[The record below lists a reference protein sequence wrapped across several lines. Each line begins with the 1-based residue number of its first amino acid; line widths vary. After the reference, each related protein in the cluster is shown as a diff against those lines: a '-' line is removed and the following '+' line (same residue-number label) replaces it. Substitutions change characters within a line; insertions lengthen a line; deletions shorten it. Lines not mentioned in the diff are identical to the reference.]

1 MSDAKTNPL
10 RAKKMYVLAALL
22 VCVKISLLLLVSGL
36 GSALRG
42 LGSSYVYI
50 QHRCFAL
57 IRYVIVPENSN
68 QSSRP
73 SGSLLVFTSSSHWQT
88 GIFPL
93 FCLVGVYSWF
103 WFWRYSI
110 EMRFTQLTSA

>member
-1 MSDAKTNPL
+1 
-10 RAKKMYVLAALL
+10 MYVLAALL

-42 LGSSYVYI
+42 LGSSHVYI